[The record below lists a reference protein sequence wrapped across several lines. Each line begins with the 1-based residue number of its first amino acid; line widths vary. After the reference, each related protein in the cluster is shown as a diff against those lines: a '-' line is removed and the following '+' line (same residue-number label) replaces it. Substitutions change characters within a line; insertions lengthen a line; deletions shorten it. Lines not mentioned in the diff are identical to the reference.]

1 MSQEN
6 KPSDEIQ
13 EKKPESFLLKG
24 WKDFMAEVTEGYKK
38 IKDFYEDQAKKNQ
51 EAWIEN
57 KDRIVKFFEESK
69 TNWDTTLMEW
79 NSELENLQKDNKE
92 QWDKNKENIER
103 FFQESKDTW
112 DAKLQEWKSE
122 ITKRQSESISQWE
135 ARKQKIS
142 EDINAW
148 QEKTKKDWEKGLK
161 SWRKEMI
168 KGSYMFLLFMVPILI
183 VFFVIVALIDWL
195 LRG

>member
-92 QWDKNKENIER
+92 Q
-103 FFQESKDTW
+103 
-112 DAKLQEWKSE
+112 
-122 ITKRQSESISQWE
+122 
-135 ARKQKIS
+135 
-142 EDINAW
+142 
-148 QEKTKKDWEKGLK
+148 
-161 SWRKEMI
+161 
-168 KGSYMFLLFMVPILI
+168 
-183 VFFVIVALIDWL
+183 
-195 LRG
+195 